1 MENFVGLEK
10 VKQKA
15 VDIYIQTRNNVNLHS
30 NARGKQILNF
40 VFQGNPGT
48 GKTSVARLFG
58 KMLFQIGVRK
68 ATTDTTEVEIVLD
81 QALPH
86 REGGTVV
93 QGSISGTI
101 SKLGAKNSQGHFKDM
116 TVKMNNPKET
126 LTQGVATTIDNVAV
140 IVESAKSTTITGP
153 PVFIETYPA
162 KLMNEGQK
170 KFDELIESAIGGV
183 LFIDEAYSLH
193 PGSNAQARP
202 IFDTLMLAASNHKS
216 DLTIILAGYKDDL
229 EKKLYSYNVGLKRR
243 FPIVI
248 DFDDFEENELKEIWE
263 SLLEKSSKKDKT
275 TGAIVIQGW
284 VVKERM
290 VSAVA
295 ARRIARGI
303 GRKGHGNAAAVLSL
317 FEKAKE
323 AAMSGKDYDPKN
335 LLITM
340 IDLIGPD
347 PSDRKN
353 VPLLDHALKE
363 LEKLSGLQKV
373 KQAIHELVAAAS
385 ENYKRELAGS
395 KIHKFALNR
404 LFVGNP
410 GTGKTTIAEIYGNIL
425 KALRYLSDGTVEY
438 KTANDFIGSAIG
450 ESEKKT
456 EAIIENSQGKV
467 LLIDEAYIL
476 DDANYGKK
484 ALDSLVALVSPK
496 PGADMAVIMA
506 GYEKEMFKMLKDQNP
521 GLSRRFDPASG
532 MFLNL

>member
-1 MENFVGLEK
+1 MEKWVGLEK

-15 VDIYIQTRNNVNLHS
+15 LDIYIQTRNNVNLHT

-48 GKTSVARLFG
+48 GKTTVARQFG
-58 KMLFQIGVRK
+58 KILFQVGVRK
-68 ATTDTTEVEIVLD
+68 ATNDTTEVEIVLD
-81 QALPH
+81 QALPF
-86 REGGTVV
+86 REGGKVV

-101 SKLGAKNSQGHFKDM
+101 SKLGTATNPQGHVKSM

-126 LTQGVATTIDNVAV
+126 LTQGVATTIDNVPV
-140 IVESAKSTTITGP
+140 VVESAKSTTTTGP

-170 KFDELIESAIGGV
+170 KFDALIESAIGGV
-183 LFIDEAYSLH
+183 LFIDEAYSLN
-193 PGSNAQARP
+193 PGAKPAGQP

-229 EKKLYSYNVGLKRR
+229 ETKLYSYNVGLKRR
-243 FPIVI
+243 FPIEI
-248 DFDDFEENELKEIWE
+248 TFDDFSESELLEIWE
-263 SLLEKSSKKDKT
+263 NELEKSSEKNET
-275 TGAIVIQGW
+275 SGAVVKQGW
-284 VVKERM
+284 VVQERR
-290 VSAVA
+290 VSVVA

-303 GRKGHGNAAAVLSL
+303 GRKGHGNAAAILSL

-323 AAMSGKDYDPKN
+323 AAMSGKNFDPEN
-335 LLITM
+335 LVITM
-340 IDLIGPD
+340 IDVIGPD
-347 PSDRKN
+347 PSDRTKI
-353 VPLLDHALKE
+353 PLLDQALKK
-363 LEKLSGLQKV
+363 LEEYTGLHQV
-373 KQAIHELVAAAS
+373 KKAIRELVAAAS
-385 ENYKRELAGS
+385 ENYKREQAGYE
-395 KIHKFALNR
+395 IHNFALNR

-410 GTGKTTIAEIYGNIL
+410 GTGKTSIAEIYGMVL

-456 EAIIENSQGKV
+456 EAIIENCQGKV

-484 ALDSLVALVSPK
+484 ALDAIVALVSAK

-506 GYEKEMFKMLKDQNP
+506 GYEKEMFKMLRDQNP

-532 MFLNL
+532 MY